1 MIKNRQFLLIIFT
14 AVFSTISIILDQGV
28 FQIEKIII
36 SKEQKLDNYKN
47 WIEITKQNHIYF
59 DNAKNN
65 LSRDLETQ
73 IININQNNAFQ
84 SLYPFEDMNSSK
96 DVLLDTFEEYNVY
109 SKNNELNYLMEDNFE
124 KVKKIHLEYKEKIRT
139 HKADS
144 LSKIEQLRKYLFD
157 ITDIHMKDLIDSET
171 VWIYDGNEINE
182 YRAIRQIL
190 IVIAFMM
197 NMLALL
203 CLLHYFKI
211 ILFNRYAS
219 NLNN

>member
-1 MIKNRQFLLIIFT
+1 MVKNRQFLLIIFT
-14 AVFSTISIILDQGV
+14 AVFSTVSIVLDQSV

-36 SKEQKLDNYKN
+36 SKEQKLDSYKN

-84 SLYPFEDMNSSK
+84 SLYPFEDVTVSK
-96 DVLLDTFEEYNVY
+96 DFLLDTFEEYHVY
-109 SKNNELNYLMEDNFE
+109 SKYNELNYLMEDNLE
-124 KVKKIHLEYKEKIRT
+124 KVIKIHQEYEEKIET
-139 HKADS
+139 SKADT
-144 LSKIEQLRKYLFD
+144 LSKVEQLRKYLFE
-157 ITDIHMKDLIDSET
+157 ITDIHMRDLIDSET

-182 YRAIRQIL
+182 YRAVRQIL

-211 ILFNRYAS
+211 ILYNKYS
-219 NLNN
+219 SKI

>member
-1 MIKNRQFLLIIFT
+1 MIKNRQYLLIIFT
-14 AVFSTISIILDQGV
+14 AVFSTASIILDQSV

-36 SKEQKLDNYKN
+36 SKEQKIDSYKN

-84 SLYPFEDMNSSK
+84 SLYPYEDISSSK

-109 SKNNELNYLMEDNFE
+109 SKNKELNYLMEDNFE
-124 KVKKIHLEYKEKIRT
+124 KVKKIQQEYKEKIKT
-139 HKADS
+139 YKADS
-144 LSKIEQLRKYLFD
+144 LSKLELLRKYLFD
-157 ITDIHMKDLIDSET
+157 VTDIHMKDLIDSET

-190 IVIAFMM
+190 IVIAFML

-203 CLLHYFKI
+203 CLLHYFRI
-211 ILFNRYAS
+211 IMFNRYAS
-219 NLNN
+219 KL